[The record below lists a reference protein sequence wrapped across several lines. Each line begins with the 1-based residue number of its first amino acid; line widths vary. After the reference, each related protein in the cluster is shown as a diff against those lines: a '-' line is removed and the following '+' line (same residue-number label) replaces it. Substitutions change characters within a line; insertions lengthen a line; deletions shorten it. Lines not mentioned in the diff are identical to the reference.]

1 MLVTPAPKRQGELAR
16 RTRMRDRRTMPET
29 WKMPPP
35 IKIYEALG
43 AIGDA
48 RVRLED
54 EHHALVT
61 SSEGG
66 KTYEVEISD
75 DGREISCNDNASY
88 WQGYLGYP
96 AIAVLLMRGLYRAP
110 ANVIDALAEIPWKE
124 INRRFK
130 NDYDKTL
137 TEVNKIVEASGHDPD
152 AVASEVESIMEAL
165 RNLAPVRGKR
175 RRPPSESK
183 RPSVNKVSRKS

>member
-1 MLVTPAPKRQGELAR
+1 MAEA
-16 RTRMRDRRTMPET
+16 

-43 AIGDA
+43 AIGDG

-54 EHHALVT
+54 EHRALVT
-61 SSEGG
+61 SSEGD

-75 DGREISCNDNASY
+75 DGREISSNDNSSY

-96 AIAVLLMRGLYRAP
+96 DIAVLLMRVLYRPP
-110 ANVIDALAEIPWKE
+110 ANVIDALAGIPWKE

-137 TEVNKIVEASGHDPD
+137 AEVNKIVEASGHDPD
-152 AVASEVESIMEAL
+152 AVLIEVESIMEAL
-165 RNLAPVRGKR
+165 KKLAPVRGKR
-175 RRPPSESK
+175 RRPPSEPK
-183 RPSVNKVSRKS
+183 RRSLKIVSRKS

>member
-1 MLVTPAPKRQGELAR
+1 MAEA
-16 RTRMRDRRTMPET
+16 

-43 AIGDA
+43 AIGDG

-54 EHHALVT
+54 EHRALVT
-61 SSEGG
+61 SSEGD
-66 KTYEVEISD
+66 KTYEVELSD
-75 DGREISCNDNASY
+75 DGREISSNDSASY

-96 AIAVLLMRGLYRAP
+96 AIAVLLIRGLYRAP
-110 ANVIDALAEIPWKE
+110 ANVIDALAGIPWKE

-130 NDYDKTL
+130 NDYDQTL
-137 TEVNKIVEASGHDPD
+137 AEVNQTVEASGHDPD
-152 AVASEVESIMEAL
+152 AIASEIDAIMEAL
-165 RNLAPVRGKR
+165 RKLRPTRGKR

-183 RPSVNKVSRKS
+183 RLRVRKTSRKS